1 MSKSKGFMGHYGLSY
16 ALDAPENQVKEK
28 IIKLSEVEKRRL
40 RFQLKEKAKIGR
52 QKEDERRERYYK

>member
-1 MSKSKGFMGHYGLSY
+1 MGHYGLEY
-16 ALDAPENQVKEK
+16 ALSVPENQVKEK

-52 QKEDERRERYYK
+52 RKEDERRERYYK

>member
-1 MSKSKGFMGHYGLSY
+1 MTESKEFMGHYGLSY
-16 ALDAPENQVKEK
+16 VLNAPESQVEEK
-28 IIKLSEVEKRRL
+28 IVKLSEVEKRRL

>member
-1 MSKSKGFMGHYGLSY
+1 MSKSKGFMGHYGLEY
-16 ALDAPENQVKEK
+16 ALSVPENQVKEK

-52 QKEDERRERYYK
+52 RKEDERRERYYK